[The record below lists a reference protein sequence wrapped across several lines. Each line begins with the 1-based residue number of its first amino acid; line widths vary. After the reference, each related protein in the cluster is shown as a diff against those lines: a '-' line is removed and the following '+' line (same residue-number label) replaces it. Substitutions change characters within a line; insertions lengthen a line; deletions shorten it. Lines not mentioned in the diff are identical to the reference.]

1 MECAD
6 FRFDPGQVCT
16 HEFCWLCFASYSGP
30 TGNHNIGNSAHQ
42 AACTHFRANPP
53 VAPAIATREENVRVQ
68 TERDAQHQAF
78 LQQLRQDRDRL
89 QARVQAQVAQ
99 HQADELAHAQRRA
112 TRDARIQAQHQ
123 ADELA
128 NAQRRATHNAR
139 ITEEEAH
146 AFAEAHTHTRGPP
159 VRHAHAP
166 PVVGSRSR
174 GRLRDPSID

>member
-1 MECAD
+1 M
-6 FRFDPGQVCT
+6 
-16 HEFCWLCFASYSGP
+16 
-30 TGNHNIGNSAHQ
+30 
-42 AACTHFRANPP
+42 
-53 VAPAIATREENVRVQ
+53 RVQ

-112 TRDARIQAQHQ
+112 T
-123 ADELA
+123 
-128 NAQRRATHNAR
+128 HNAR

-146 AFAEAHTHTRGPP
+146 AFAEAHTHALGPP

>member
-1 MECAD
+1 M
-6 FRFDPGQVCT
+6 
-16 HEFCWLCFASYSGP
+16 
-30 TGNHNIGNSAHQ
+30 
-42 AACTHFRANPP
+42 
-53 VAPAIATREENVRVQ
+53 RVQ

-146 AFAEAHTHTRGPP
+146 AFAEAHTHALGPP
-159 VRHAHAP
+159 VLHAHAP